1 MMDEN
6 VTATIKDVAKL
17 AGVSIATVSRALN
30 ESDVVKEGTRKAVLE
45 AVEKLG
51 YNRNEVAR
59 SLKFRQTRTIGI
71 IAPELSNIFFMEVV
85 EALERNLAPLG
96 YSMIITSSYDS
107 VQEEKRKLQIL
118 IERNVDGMV
127 VMPSGSEGEHFLS
140 KALSNIPLILV
151 DRRIKGLQVDSV
163 ETDNRYGVHKMI
175 DALYNEGFR
184 RIGFIGGDPTI
195 HTAGERLQGYL
206 QAMAGYNLS
215 VEDRFVLHEG
225 AMTLTNGRDL
235 LKRALSY
242 DDHPQAFFIANDS
255 MHLGATIHAVENL
268 KEDALKQL
276 VFASFDY
283 LSYAPLLKL
292 CHYAVSQQFEQIGQ
306 EVASLL
312 LKRLRGNKEG
322 FPHHVMLRPGIKV
335 IRANGGIPFESEEQV
350 KEEAIGEHPEKV
362 CSYF

>member
-1 MMDEN
+1 MVDTN
-6 VTATIKDVAKL
+6 IPVTIKDVARL

-30 ESDVVKEGTRKAVLE
+30 ESDVVKERTRKAVLE

-85 EALERNLAPLG
+85 EALERCLAPKG

-107 VQEEKRKLQIL
+107 VEEEKRKLQIL

-127 VMPSGSEGEHFLS
+127 VMPSGSEGEHFLT
-140 KALSNIPLILV
+140 KGLANIPLILV

-175 DALYNEGFR
+175 QALKNEGFT
-184 RIGFIGGDPTI
+184 RIGFIGGDPDI
-195 HTAGERLQGYL
+195 HTAGERLHGFL
-206 QAMAGYNLS
+206 EAMAEQNLP
-215 VEDRFVLHEG
+215 VEKRFVLHQG
-225 AMTLTNGRDL
+225 SMTQHNGREQ
-235 LKRALSY
+235 LKQALAQA
-242 DDHPQAFFIANDS
+242 DHPQAFFIANDS
-255 MHLGATIHAVENL
+255 MHLGATIHAIENL
-268 KEDALKQL
+268 AEQDLKSL

-292 CHYAVSQQFEQIGQ
+292 CHYAVSQQFEQIGE
-306 EVASLL
+306 EVAALL
-312 LKRLRGNKEG
+312 LKRLSGDWED
-322 FPHHVMLRPGIKV
+322 FPKHVMLRPEIK
-335 IRANGGIPFESEEQV
+335 IIKANGGIELQEKNPATQTTPPEESL
-350 KEEAIGEHPEKV
+350 